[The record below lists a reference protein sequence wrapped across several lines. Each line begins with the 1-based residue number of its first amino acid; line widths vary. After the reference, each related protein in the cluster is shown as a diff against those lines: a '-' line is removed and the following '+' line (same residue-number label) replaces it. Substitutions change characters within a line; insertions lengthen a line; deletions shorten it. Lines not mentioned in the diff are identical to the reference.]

1 MNIEDIKKYASLMD
15 ELSLT
20 GLEVNEDGCTV
31 RLEKGGSIVP
41 SAPVQK
47 AETYK
52 VEAKEDKPEGKIIT
66 SPMVGVFYTS
76 PAENAE
82 PYVNVGQKVRSGDTL
97 CLIEAMKL
105 MNEINAEEDGT
116 IAEVLQKNGT
126 VVGFGTPLFR
136 MIQG

>member
-31 RLEKGGSIVP
+31 RLEKGGSIAP

-105 MNEINAEEDGT
+105 MNEIESDFT
-116 IAEVLQKNGT
+116 GT
-126 VVGFGTPLFR
+126 VKEILVENGQGVEFGQALFV
-136 MIQG
+136 IG

>member
-20 GLEVNEDGCTV
+20 G
-31 RLEKGGSIVP
+31 RLEKGGSIAL

-47 AETYK
+47 TETYK

>member
-31 RLEKGGSIVP
+31 RLEKGGSIAL

-47 AETYK
+47 TETYK
-52 VEAKEDKPEGKIIT
+52 VEAKENKPEGKIIT

>member
-31 RLEKGGSIVP
+31 RLEKGGSIAL

-47 AETYK
+47 TETYK

-105 MNEINAEEDGT
+105 MNEINT

>member
-20 GLEVNEDGCTV
+20 GLEVNEDGCIV
-31 RLEKGGSIVP
+31 RLEKGCSVAP

-47 AETYK
+47 TETYK

>member
-31 RLEKGGSIVP
+31 RLEKGGSIAL

-47 AETYK
+47 TETYK